1 MMTEEKEDLVM
12 WFEDLKKTD
21 IPSVGGKN
29 ANLGEMINAGIP
41 IPPGF
46 AVTAYS
52 YKKLIEETGISEK
65 IYGIINE
72 RVTDPNDPRQYE
84 KASKEIPLVEVV
96 EKLEEMAAEKPQEL
110 NWKVSIV
117 DLLKLLDIDSS
128 FEARKELAIELRCPD
143 EMMEDSAQMN
153 TWLHKTVLEKIA
165 ENGGNIPMELLD

>member
-1 MMTEEKEDLVM
+1 MGLFDSILTKLGIKKPEAKEAPPEEAPPEKKPVKRTSAEDLAARAKR
-12 WFEDLKKTD
+12 LAR
-21 IPSVGGKN
+21 IH
-29 ANLGEMINAGIP
+29 ALRA
-41 IPPGF
+41 
-46 AVTAYS
+46 
-52 YKKLIEETGISEK
+52 
-65 IYGIINE
+65 E
-72 RVTDPNDPRQYE
+72 R
-84 KASKEIPLVEVV
+84 ASKEIPLVEVV

-165 ENGGNIPMELLD
+165 ENGGNIPIELLD